1 MEDSDVVW
9 GGALRDAGGWLRR
22 CRDDWTQRNLDDLTQ
37 EAAIAAWRWGS
48 RMRHRERLWAAVQT
62 IARRLR
68 SRSRRRQERSVVVC
82 AQAAVDAA
90 VCEARADAPPLF
102 AVADRALAA
111 EALRPWLRTA
121 LRALSPLDQQ
131 LLRAF
136 YDGVGCAELA
146 VRHSRTESCVK
157 TRLHRAR
164 RRVQHHVEACARA
177 AGGLDD
183 QK

>member
-1 MEDSDVVW
+1 MEDGDVVW

-22 CRDDWTQRNLDDLTQ
+22 CRDDWTRRNVDDLTQ
-37 EAAIAAWRWGS
+37 ETAIAAWRWGS

-68 SRSRRRQERSVVVC
+68 SRGRRRQERGFVAC
-82 AQAAVDAA
+82 AQDVVDAA
-90 VCEARADAPPLF
+90 VWQAREDERPTF
-102 AVADRALAA
+102 AVAGQPLAA
-111 EALRPWLRTA
+111 DELRPWLRTA

-131 LLRAF
+131 LRHDF
-136 YDGVGCAELA
+136 YEGVGCAELA
-146 VRHSRTESCVK
+146 ARHSRTESCVK

-183 QK
+183 RK

>member
-1 MEDSDVVW
+1 MEDGELVW

-37 EAAIAAWRWGS
+37 DTAIAAWRWGS

-62 IARRLR
+62 IARRMR
-68 SRSRRRQERSVVVC
+68 SRGRRRQQRSVVVC
-82 AQAAVDAA
+82 AQDAVDAA
-90 VCEARADAPPLF
+90 VCEAREAAPPTF
-102 AVADRALAA
+102 AVAGRALAA
-111 EALRPWLRTA
+111 ESLRPWLRAA
-121 LRALSPLDQQ
+121 LGGLSPLDQQ

-146 VRHSRTESCVK
+146 ARHSRTESCVK

-164 RRVQHHVEACARA
+164 RRVQHHVEACVRA

-183 QK
+183 RK